1 MVTEDETVGQ
11 AGMVTTEAREPLA
24 AAGAELL
31 VEAQGLHKSYGP
43 VTAVADLS
51 FAVRRGEILGLLGPN
66 GAGKSTALRMLVG
79 FQYPDAGRVFLAGAD
94 VLRDGHRARASLGY
108 LPESVP
114 LYAEMPARRY
124 LEFFAA
130 IKGVRDIRA
139 GVARVAERL
148 DLGSVLDRPCGNLS
162 RGYRQRVGLAQA
174 LLGDPSV
181 LILDEPTSGLDP
193 NQISDFRALLREVG
207 REKAV
212 LISTHILPEALEVCD
227 RILILSRGRAVAEG
241 SPATLAGGE
250 AALHW
255 ARFRAPAMLSPGEG
269 ERFGLE
275 VEGPPGPD
283 GAVFLRA
290 HRELDRDE
298 ARALLRHA
306 LDHNWELRE
315 WGAGAAGLERV
326 FRRLTL
332 GEGD

>member
-1 MVTEDETVGQ
+1 MTVAEDRGQTV
-11 AGMVTTEAREPLA
+11 
-24 AAGAELL
+24 AAGAETL
-31 VEAQGLHKSYGP
+31 VEARNLHKSYGP

-94 VLRDGHRARASLGY
+94 VLRDGRRARASLGY

-130 IKGVRDIRA
+130 IKGVRDTRKEI
-139 GVARVAERL
+139 ARVTERL
-148 DLGSVLDRPCGNLS
+148 DLSRVLHRPCGNLS

-174 LLGDPSV
+174 LLGDPAV

-193 NQISDFRALLREVG
+193 NQIRDFRLLLRELG

-212 LISTHILPEALEVCD
+212 LLSTHILPEALEVCD
-227 RILILSRGRAVAEG
+227 RILILSRGRTVAEG
-241 SPATLAGGE
+241 SPAVLAGGD

-255 ARFRAPAMLSPGEG
+255 ARFRAPSPPPPGEC
-269 ERFGLE
+269 ERFGL
-275 VEGPPGPD
+275 VVDAASGSD
-283 GAVFLRA
+283 GAVFLRVR
-290 HRELDRDE
+290 HELNTDE
-298 ARALLRHA
+298 ARALLRYA
-306 LDHNWELRE
+306 LDHGWDLRE

-332 GEGD
+332 GEED

>member
-1 MVTEDETVGQ
+1 MTTAEDRGQ
-11 AGMVTTEAREPLA
+11 AVAAEAEI
-24 AAGAELL
+24 L
-31 VEAQGLHKSYGP
+31 VEARSLHKSYGP

-79 FQYPDAGRVFLAGAD
+79 FQYPDAGSVFLAGAD
-94 VLRDGHRARASLGY
+94 VLRDGRRARTSLGY

-114 LYAEMPARRY
+114 LYPEMPARRY
-124 LEFFAA
+124 LEFFAGL
-130 IKGVRDIRA
+130 KEVRDVAKEI
-139 GVARVAERL
+139 ARVTERL
-148 DLGSVLDRPCGNLS
+148 DLSRVLHRPCGNLS

-174 LLGDPSV
+174 LLGDPAV

-193 NQISDFRALLREVG
+193 NQIRDFRLLLREVG

-212 LISTHILPEALEVCD
+212 LLSTHILPEALEVCD

-241 SPATLAGGE
+241 SPAVLAGGG

-255 ARFRAPAMLSPGEG
+255 ARFRAPVAPPPKEG
-269 ERFGLE
+269 ERFGLAVDGLPE
-275 VEGPPGPD
+275 PD
-283 GAVFLRA
+283 GAVFVRTR
-290 HRELDRDE
+290 RELDPDE
-298 ARALLRHA
+298 ARRLLRYA
-306 LDHNWELRE
+306 LDHDWELRE

-332 GEGD
+332 GEED

>member
-1 MVTEDETVGQ
+1 MAV
-11 AGMVTTEAREPLA
+11 AGDHRQVESVEAEV
-24 AAGAELL
+24 L
-31 VEAQGLHKSYGP
+31 VEARGLHKSYGP

-51 FAVRRGEILGLLGPN
+51 FTVGRGEILGLLGPN
-66 GAGKSTALRMLVG
+66 GAGKSTALRMLIG

-94 VLRDGHRARASLGY
+94 VLHEGHRARASLGY

-130 IKGVRDIRA
+130 VKEVPDIRTE
-139 GVARVAERL
+139 VARVVDRL
-148 DLGSVLDRPCGNLS
+148 DLGHVLHRPCGNLS

-174 LLGDPSV
+174 LLGDPAV

-193 NQISDFRALLREVG
+193 NQIRDFRVLLREVG

-212 LISTHILPEALEVCD
+212 LLSTHILPEALEVCD
-227 RILILSRGRAVAEG
+227 RILILSRGRMVAEG
-241 SPATLAGGE
+241 SPTALAGGE

-255 ARFRAPAMLSPGEG
+255 ARFRAPGAPAAGEVD
-269 ERFGLE
+269 RFGLA
-275 VEGPPGPD
+275 VDGAPGAD
-283 GAVFLRA
+283 GAVFLRVQ
-290 HRELDRDE
+290 RDLDRDE

-306 LDHNWELRE
+306 LDHDWELRE

-332 GEGD
+332 EEEN

>member
-1 MVTEDETVGQ
+1 MVAEDGRDGQ
-11 AGMVTTEAREPLA
+11 ASMAVAEDRGQT
-24 AAGAELL
+24 GAVGEEIL
-31 VEAQGLHKSYGP
+31 VEARNLHKSYGP
-43 VTAVADLS
+43 VTAVASLS

-94 VLRDGHRARASLGY
+94 VLRDGCRARASLGY

-130 IKGVRDIRA
+130 IKGVRDIRKEI
-139 GVARVAERL
+139 ARVTERL
-148 DLGSVLDRPCGNLS
+148 DLGRVLHRPCGNLS

-174 LLGDPSV
+174 LLGDPAV

-193 NQISDFRALLREVG
+193 NQISDFRLLLREVG
-207 REKAV
+207 RERAV
-212 LISTHILPEALEVCD
+212 LLSTHILPEALEVCD

-241 SPATLAGGE
+241 SPAALAGGE

-255 ARFRAPAMLSPGEG
+255 ARFRAPVPPPPGDG
-269 ERFGLE
+269 ERFGL
-275 VEGPPGPD
+275 VVDGTAGPD

-290 HRELDRDE
+290 RRELDPDE
-298 ARALLRHA
+298 ARALLRYA
-306 LDHNWELRE
+306 LDHDWELRE

-332 GEGD
+332 GEED

>member
-1 MVTEDETVGQ
+1 MVMVSGRGQTTVG
-11 AGMVTTEAREPLA
+11 
-24 AAGAELL
+24 GAEIL
-31 VEAQGLHKSYGP
+31 VEANGLHKAYGP

-51 FAVRRGEILGLLGPN
+51 LAVRRGEILGLLGPN

-79 FQYPDAGRVFLAGAD
+79 FQYPDAGRISLAGID
-94 VLRDGHRARASLGY
+94 VLHDGRHARASLGY

-130 IKGVRDIRA
+130 IKEVRDPRA
-139 GVARVAERL
+139 EIARVAARL
-148 DLGSVLDRPCGNLS
+148 DLGPALDRPCGNLS

-174 LLGDPSV
+174 LLGDPAV

-193 NQISDFRALLREVG
+193 NQIRDFRVLLREVG

-212 LISTHILPEALEVCD
+212 LLSTHILPEALEVCD
-227 RILILSRGRAVAEG
+227 RVLILSRGRRVAEG
-241 SPATLAGGE
+241 SPAELAGGD

-255 ARFRAPAMLSPGEG
+255 ARFRALAPPSPEEC
-269 ERFGLE
+269 ERFGLALDGAAE
-275 VEGPPGPD
+275 PA

-290 HRELDRDE
+290 QRELEPDE
-298 ARALLRHA
+298 ARSLLRHA
-306 LDHNWELRE
+306 LDCGWELRE

-332 GEGD
+332 SEED

>member
-1 MVTEDETVGQ
+1 MTVAEDRGQ
-11 AGMVTTEAREPLA
+11 IV
-24 AAGAELL
+24 AAGAEIL
-31 VEAQGLHKSYGP
+31 VEARNLHKSYGP

-51 FAVRRGEILGLLGPN
+51 FTVRRGEILGLLGPN

-94 VLRDGHRARASLGY
+94 VLRDGRRARASLGY

-114 LYAEMPARRY
+114 LYAEMPALRY
-124 LEFFAA
+124 LEFFAG
-130 IKGVRDIRA
+130 IKEVRDTHQEI
-139 GVARVAERL
+139 ARVTERL
-148 DLGSVLDRPCGNLS
+148 DLGRVLHRPCGNLS

-174 LLGDPSV
+174 LLGDPAV

-193 NQISDFRALLREVG
+193 NQISDFRRLLREVG

-212 LISTHILPEALEVCD
+212 LLSTHILPEALDVCD

-241 SPATLAGGE
+241 SPAALAGGD

-255 ARFRAPAMLSPGEG
+255 ARFRAPGPPSPDEC
-269 ERFGLE
+269 ERFGL
-275 VEGPPGPD
+275 VVDGTSGTD
-283 GAVFLRA
+283 GAVFLQAR
-290 HRELDRDE
+290 RELDPDE
-298 ARALLRHA
+298 ARTLLRYA
-306 LDHNWELRE
+306 LDHGWELRE

-332 GEGD
+332 GEED

>member
-1 MVTEDETVGQ
+1 MAVAEDRGQTV
-11 AGMVTTEAREPLA
+11 
-24 AAGAELL
+24 AAGAEIL
-31 VEAQGLHKSYGP
+31 VEAQHLHKSYGP

-51 FAVRRGEILGLLGPN
+51 LAVRRGEILGLLGPN

-79 FQYPDAGRVFLAGAD
+79 FQYPDAGRVFLAGTD
-94 VLRDGHRARASLGY
+94 VLRDGSRARASLGY

-130 IKGVRDIRA
+130 IKGVRDTRKEI
-139 GVARVAERL
+139 ARVTERL
-148 DLGSVLDRPCGNLS
+148 DLGRVLHRPCGNLS

-174 LLGDPSV
+174 LLGDPAV

-193 NQISDFRALLREVG
+193 NQISDFRLLLREVG

-212 LISTHILPEALEVCD
+212 LLSTHILPEALEVCD
-227 RILILSRGRAVAEG
+227 RVVILSRGRMVAEG
-241 SPATLAGGE
+241 SPAALAGGD
-250 AALHW
+250 ATLHW
-255 ARFRAPAMLSPGEG
+255 ARFRAPVQPPPGES
-269 ERFGLE
+269 ERFGL
-275 VEGPPGPD
+275 VVDGTPGPD

-290 HRELDRDE
+290 RRELDSDD
-298 ARALLRHA
+298 ARALLRYA
-306 LDHNWELRE
+306 LDHDWELRE

-332 GEGD
+332 GEED